1 MTEHPDDHVASHGD
15 SHLDLEAMADALA
28 AAEDGAALPEHL
40 RSCAACAT
48 RLEALRAALGAVA
61 SDLAELPAVPPVP
74 ASLQRSVVPTPSPGA
89 TTVLPARPV
98 ASLDE
103 ARARRTRLVL
113 AAGGLAAAAVVV
125 VGGGLLLS
133 HNATDTHGAATNA
146 AGVESPRVQDSGTDY
161 RSPAALQAALPG
173 LLSPP
178 TPAPGK
184 TVPSPLHGLVAA
196 TPDPLARLRTPAGL
210 QGCLASLT
218 DPADRSTPLA
228 LDYATYKGAPAL
240 VVVLPSAKP
249 SKLDIWVV
257 GAGCTQLESDLLLY
271 VKADRPTK

>member
-1 MTEHPDDHVASHGD
+1 
-15 SHLDLEAMADALA
+15 
-28 AAEDGAALPEHL
+28 
-40 RSCAACAT
+40 
-48 RLEALRAALGAVA
+48 
-61 SDLAELPAVPPVP
+61 
-74 ASLQRSVVPTPSPGA
+74 
-89 TTVLPARPV
+89 VLPARPV
-98 ASLDE
+98 ASLDK

-133 HNATDTHGAATNA
+133 HNATDTHGSPAAA
-146 AGVESPRVQDSGTDY
+146 SSPRSLRVQDTGTDY

-178 TPAPGK
+178 TTAPGK
-184 TVPSPLHGLVAA
+184 AEVTPLRGVAPA
-196 TPDPLARLRTPAGL
+196 APDPLARLRTPTGL
-210 QGCLASLT
+210 NSCLASLT
-218 DPADRSTPLA
+218 DPADTSTPLA
-228 LDYATYKGAPAL
+228 LDYATYKGTPAL

-257 GAGCTQLESDLLLY
+257 GAGCTQLESNLLLY

>member
-1 MTEHPDDHVASHGD
+1 MSEHPDDHLDV
-15 SHLDLEAMADALA
+15 HLDLEAMADALA
-28 AAEDGAALPEHL
+28 AAEDGAALPGHL
-40 RSCAACAT
+40 LGCAACAT
-48 RLEALRAALGAVA
+48 RFDALRVALDAVA
-61 SDLAELPAVPPVP
+61 SDLAGLPAVPAVP
-74 ASLQRSVVPTPSPGA
+74 AGLRRSVVPAPSPGA
-89 TTVLPARPV
+89 TTVLPATPV

-103 ARARRTRLVL
+103 ARSRRARLVL
-113 AAGGLAAAAVVV
+113 AASGLAAAAVLI

-133 HNATDTHGAATNA
+133 HNATDTRTAATSA
-146 AGVESPRVQDSGTDY
+146 ASPGSLPVHDSGADY

-178 TPAPGK
+178 ATTPGK
-184 TVPSPLHGLVAA
+184 AAATTAPLHGVAPAA
-196 TPDPLARLRTPAGL
+196 TDPLARLRTPTGL
-210 QGCLASLT
+210 QSCLASLT
-218 DPADRSTPLA
+218 DPANTSAPLA

-257 GAGCTQLESDLLLY
+257 GAACTQLESDLLLY